1 VSRTR
6 PRAGFS
12 SFAPAPRAPATWP
25 ARRRAVPPR
34 PPGQSKPGQPGVFAA
49 TLAASGFKGKGRLR
63 PGCPSHQPLW
73 VFSFFFSRECGV
85 RGREKGAPP
94 LCQAEE
100 EQVEGQDA
108 ADARRPR
115 LLSQGKE
122 RRPSALRKEPNRS
135 KDSRVAAWNAY
146 AAPPAT
152 PSRPRL
158 HRRPDVRA
166 APILFTSSPP

>member
-1 VSRTR
+1 
-6 PRAGFS
+6 
-12 SFAPAPRAPATWP
+12 
-25 ARRRAVPPR
+25 
-34 PPGQSKPGQPGVFAA
+34 
-49 TLAASGFKGKGRLR
+49 
-63 PGCPSHQPLW
+63 
-73 VFSFFFSRECGV
+73 V